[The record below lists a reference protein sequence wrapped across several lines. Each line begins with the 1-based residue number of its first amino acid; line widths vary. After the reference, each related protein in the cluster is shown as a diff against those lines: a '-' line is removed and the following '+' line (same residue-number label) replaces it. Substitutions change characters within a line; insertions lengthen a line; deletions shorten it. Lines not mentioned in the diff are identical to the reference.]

1 MSTVIATVTH
11 KEYEIPADPLY
22 IPLMAGAA
30 LMREVPYGYVR
41 DDTGDN
47 ISASNAAY
55 CELTGLYW
63 AWKNLDADNI
73 GLCHYRRYF
82 ASKASRKQ
90 ILCLEEAEELLKQF
104 RVILPKPRRYF
115 IETNYSQYIHAHH
128 SQDLDISRQI
138 IAERYPG
145 YVSSFDRVMKKR
157 SGHRFNMLIMRRDL
171 LDDYCSWLFDIL
183 FELEKRL
190 DISEYSASEKRVFGY
205 VAERLLD
212 VWLDAGEI
220 DYTELPYIM
229 TERENLPRKAAGLI
243 MRKLRATFRKTG
255 KTSL

>member
-1 MSTVIATVTH
+1 MSTEVVAVTH
-11 KEYEIPADPLY
+11 KEYDIPADPLY
-22 IPLMAGAA
+22 IPLMAGSA
-30 LMREVPYGYVR
+30 LMREVPDCYVR

-47 ISASNAAY
+47 LSVSNGTY

-90 ILCLEEAEELLKQF
+90 ILRLEEAEELLKQF

-115 IETNYSQYIHAHH
+115 IETGYSQYIHAHH
-128 SQDLDISRQI
+128 AQDLDISRQI
-138 IAERYPG
+138 ITERHLG

-183 FELEKRL
+183 FELERRL
-190 DISEYSASEKRVFGY
+190 DISGYTADEKRVFGY

-212 VWLDAGEI
+212 VWLDARKT
-220 DYTELPYIM
+220 DYIELPYIM
-229 TERENLPRKAAGLI
+229 TERENLPLKAAGLI
-243 MRKLRATFRKTG
+243 IRKLRASFRKNR
-255 KTSL
+255 K

>member
-1 MSTVIATVTH
+1 MGTVVVAVTH
-11 KEYEIPADPLY
+11 KEYDIPADPLY
-22 IPLMAGAA
+22 IPLMAGSA
-30 LMREVPYGYVR
+30 LMREVPDCYVR

-47 ISASNAAY
+47 LSVSNGTY

-138 IAERYPG
+138 ITERYPG
-145 YVSSFDRVMKKR
+145 FISSFDRVMKKR
-157 SGHRFNMLIMRRDL
+157 NGHRFNMLIMRKDL
-171 LDDYCSWLFDIL
+171 LDDYCRWLFDIL